1 MKREPGLFDGGIL
14 WILFG
19 EFERRVEQGV
29 LKQSDHLGDLGL
41 KTLSADDGIER
52 DFTRGRFDLL
62 GLFGLHLVGAR
73 RGRERKHANAR
84 MAHQRA
90 GAVEIR
96 CQHIDARAKLA
107 LLLFLGRR

>member
-1 MKREPGLFDGGIL
+1 MFDGGIL

-29 LKQSDHLGDLGL
+29 LKQSDHPGDLGL
-41 KTLSADDGIER
+41 KALSADDRIER
-52 DFTRGRFDLL
+52 DFTRSRFDLL
-62 GLFGLHLVGAR
+62 GLLGLHLVGAR
-73 RGRERKHANAR
+73 SGRKRKHANAR

-96 CQHIDARAKLA
+96 FQCIDARAKLA
-107 LLLFLGRR
+107 SLLFLGRR